1 MPGKPALL
9 EERIAI
15 AADGLVTAFSGK
27 VEFGQGIRT
36 GFAQVVADELDVPI
50 ERVRVVMGDTDLS
63 PYDWG
68 TFGSHSTELDAPILR
83 RAAAHARAQ
92 LLARAGRALGV
103 AGDRLDTKDGH
114 VVSGDR
120 RIAYGDLVKDA
131 PLTGPI
137 PDEVSYLPETR
148 RRYIGRPLPRVEA
161 RDIVTGRATY
171 AADVRLPGML
181 HGAIVRPP
189 VRGAQPRAV
198 NGTAAR
204 GLPGVVAV
212 VQDATVVG
220 VVAEREDQAR
230 AGAAAVE
237 VDWLAARPDEGPDA
251 DIPLREDRGID
262 RALAAAAT
270 RHTARYVLPSIANAP
285 IGPSAAVADVTADRA
300 TIYGATH
307 RPFDLREDVAKR
319 IGIPE
324 EHVHFAPRMSSGTYG
339 RSSSFDVALEAA
351 VLSKH
356 AGRPVHLQWT
366 REEEFVYS
374 PSRPEVMLDVT
385 AGLDATG
392 AIVAWSYDEHT
403 ANLHTAG
410 WFDPSPER
418 AGGSQGRNAIPP
430 YRIPHLNV
438 VLHMEPT
445 PLRTANFR
453 SLAAAENVFAIE
465 SFIDELAHLSHQ
477 DPVAFR
483 LRHLDD
489 ARLRATLETVADRA
503 GWGRKRPGRHGLGV
517 ACTVY
522 HGTSVAQ
529 IAEVEVSDAGVVRL
543 VAVWAVV
550 DPGLVINPEGV
561 RNQIEGGIQQSASW
575 TVFEELRHHDGR
587 VAPTSWDTYPIAT
600 FRDAPERIDVLVA
613 GDSAQRSTGVGEPG
627 AVPTAAAIANAVFA
641 ACGARVR
648 ELPLRPDR
656 VRQAIGA
663 GSSA

>member
-1 MPGKPALL
+1 MASKPVRL
-9 EERIAI
+9 EERIAVGP
-15 AADGLVTAFSGK
+15 DGSITAFSGK

-36 GFAQVVADELDVPI
+36 GFAQIVADELDVAI

-68 TFGSHSTELDAPILR
+68 TFGSHSTELEAPILR
-83 RAAAHARAQ
+83 RAAAHARTQ
-92 LLARAGRALGV
+92 LLARAGRALKATSG
-103 AGDRLDTKDGH
+103 LDTKDGH
-114 VVSGDR
+114 VVAGDQ
-120 RIAYGDLVKDA
+120 RIAYGDLVKDE
-131 PLTGPI
+131 PLAGPI
-137 PDEVSYLPETR
+137 PDEVSYLPADR
-148 RRYIGRPLPRVEA
+148 RRYVGRPLPRVEA

-171 AADVRLPGML
+171 AADVRLPGLL

-189 VRGAQPRAV
+189 VRGATARTVDGA
-198 NGTAAR
+198 AAR
-204 GLPGVVAV
+204 RLPGVVAV
-212 VQDATVVG
+212 VHDGNVVG
-220 VVAEREDQAR
+220 VVAEREEQAR
-230 AGAAAVE
+230 AGAAAVQ
-237 VDWLAARPDEGPDA
+237 VDWLAGRPDEGPDA

-270 RHTARYVLPSIANAP
+270 RRTARYVLPSIANAP

-307 RPFDLREDVAKR
+307 RPFDLRAGVAKR
-319 IGIPE
+319 LGIAE
-324 EHVHFAPRMSSGTYG
+324 DRVHFAPRMSSGTYG
-339 RSSSFDVALEAA
+339 RSSSFDAALEAA

-356 AGRPVHLQWT
+356 AARPVHLQWT
-366 REEEFVYS
+366 REEEFAYS
-374 PSRPEVMLDVT
+374 PSRPEVVLDVT
-385 AGLDATG
+385 AGLDPTG
-392 AIVAWSYDEHT
+392 AIVAWKYDEHT

-465 SFIDELAHLSHQ
+465 SFVDELAHVAGA

-489 ARLRATLETVADRA
+489 ARLRATLEAVAKRS
-503 GWGRKRPGRHGLGV
+503 GWGRAPGDRRGLGV
-517 ACTVY
+517 ACTIY
-522 HGTSVAQ
+522 HRTSVAQ
-529 IAEVEVSDAGVVRL
+529 VAEVEVSETGVVRV

-587 VAPTSWDTYPIAT
+587 VAPMSWDTYPIAT
-600 FRDAPERIDVLVA
+600 FRDAPERIDVQVA
-613 GDSAQRSTGVGEPG
+613 GDASQPSTGVGEPG

-641 ACGARVR
+641 ACGARLR
-648 ELPLRPDR
+648 DLPLRPER
-656 VRQAIGA
+656 VRQAMSA